1 MPASTA
7 PQPILTEFKGGV
19 ARLIFNNPARHNAMS
34 LEMWTHGAELLEAFG
49 RDDNIRA
56 ILLTG
61 AGSEA
66 FVAGADISKFGD
78 ERASREAVE
87 TYDRAVARFQQVMR
101 DLEKPTIAR
110 IDGFCIGGGLAIAIE
125 CDIRVCSE
133 KSSFSVPA
141 AKLGIGYAM
150 DGIRRLRTLVGPAF
164 AAEIFYTARRFS
176 AQEAV
181 MMGLVNRVLPD
192 AELDKHVEDLL
203 SRISENAPLA
213 IQTAKRALI
222 ELEKP
227 EDARDSASCD
237 ALVLKCMESEDYVE
251 GRTAFMEKRKPVF
264 KGR

>member
-1 MPASTA
+1 MSASAA
-7 PQPILTEFKGGV
+7 PQSILTECEGGV
-19 ARLIFNNPARHNAMS
+19 ARLIFNNPTRHNAMS

-49 RDDNIRA
+49 SDDTVRA

-78 ERASREAVE
+78 ERASRKAAQA
-87 TYDRAVARFQQVMR
+87 YDRAVARFQQVMR

-150 DGIRRLRTLVGPAF
+150 DGIRRLRTLIGPAF
-164 AAEIFYTARRFS
+164 AAEIFFTARRFS

-181 MMGLVNRVLPD
+181 MMGLVNRVLPE
-192 AELDKHVEDLL
+192 AELESHIADLL

-227 EDARDSASCD
+227 EQDQDAASCD

-264 KGR
+264 RGL